1 MIGLLALHGLC
12 GSIGLACGDRLGRRC
27 LLLGGIAPAA
37 TFVWLTLVLGGVL
50 DGDPVTQ
57 SVEWVPAL
65 GMNLDL
71 RLDGFAALMI
81 ALVAGIGVL
90 VYGTI
95 KTVISFLGA
104 EQAWMQIIVGGL
116 LLLFILIQRFIVS
129 RSERR
134 E

>member
-1 MIGLLALHGLC
+1 M
-12 GSIGLACGDRLGRRC
+12 SQVR
-27 LLLGGIAPAA
+27 AA
-37 TFVWLTLVLGGVL
+37 TGDDNDRVDPARPLLELTGATVRFGEETALDAVDFRMFAGEVHSLMGENGAGKSTLIKALTGVY
-50 DGDPVTQ
+50 
-57 SVEWVPAL
+57 
-65 GMNLDL
+65 
-71 RLDGFAALMI
+71 
-81 ALVAGIGVL
+81 GIDA
-90 VYGTI
+90 GTI